1 MSSSRDGWTLD
12 AQADAFAQLLA
23 LSPGDVDAAF
33 REAARLAEGLFPHQL
48 EGVAVLLGRP
58 ARPEQTSTI
67 AGSGGRAAARRH
79 CRAGKLAAAKVH
91 STIDFVT
98 GAVEQGEKVI
108 VFAER

>member
-23 LSPGDVDAAF
+23 LSPGDLDAAF

-48 EGVAVLLGRP
+48 EGVAALLGRP

-67 AGSGGRAAARRH
+67 AGCGAGLLHAVTVARESSRPRR
-79 CRAGKLAAAKVH
+79 CIRR
-91 STIDFVT
+91 STS
-98 GAVEQGEKVI
+98 
-108 VFAER
+108 